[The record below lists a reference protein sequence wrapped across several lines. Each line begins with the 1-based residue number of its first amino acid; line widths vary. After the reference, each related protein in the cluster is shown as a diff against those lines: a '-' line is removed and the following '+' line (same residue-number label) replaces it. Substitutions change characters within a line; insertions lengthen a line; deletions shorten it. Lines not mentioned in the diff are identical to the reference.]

1 MTSSSSN
8 PGGVDDPTSLS
19 LEEILLRGSA
29 CTTLEEELNNY
40 ETNDISND
48 SRSSP
53 LTLSIH
59 CVEPSDNQ
67 PSNSRFITTSQYTYS
82 KDKEKCQIDHENSLE
97 NREDVNNKGNM
108 FNAIEGNFESVQ
120 TSPADS
126 SFEDPKDIKY
136 KEKRQK
142 NNIAAKKSRDA
153 RKIRENQLKVKVIC
167 LENANEVLRAQ
178 VHREKDEIKKQNER
192 IKMLEK
198 QIIELKQLRKC
209 PDCYSSI
216 TSENE

>member
-8 PGGVDDPTSLS
+8 PGGIEDSTSMS
-19 LEEILLRGSA
+19 LEELLRGSA
-29 CTTLEEELNNY
+29 CTTLEEELNNF
-40 ETNDISND
+40 ETNDMNND

-53 LTLSIH
+53 LSLSLH
-59 CVEPSDNQ
+59 SVEPSDNGT
-67 PSNSRFITTSQYTYS
+67 SNSRFITSSHYTYA

-97 NREDVNNKGNM
+97 TRRDLDNKKDIFDAG
-108 FNAIEGNFESVQ
+108 EGNFESVQ

-178 VHREKDEIKKQNER
+178 VHREKDENKRQTEL

-198 QIIELKQLRKC
+198 QVNDLKQSRKC
-209 PDCYSSI
+209 TDCSSLI
-216 TSENE
+216 TCDNE

>member
-1 MTSSSSN
+1 MFIN
-8 PGGVDDPTSLS
+8 VKP
-19 LEEILLRGSA
+19 EEFSYIIYSA

-40 ETNDISND
+40 ETNDINND

-59 CVEPSDNQ
+59 SAEPSDNR
-67 PSNSRFITTSQYTYS
+67 PSDSRFITSSQYTFA
-82 KDKEKCQIDHENSLE
+82 KDKEKCQTDYDRTLE
-97 NREDVNNKGNM
+97 NREVIDNKGNM
-108 FNAIEGNFESVQ
+108 FNAVDGNFESVQ

-178 VHREKDEIKKQNER
+178 VHREKDENKRQTEL

-198 QIIELKQLRKC
+198 QVNDLKQSRKC
-209 PDCYSSI
+209 TDCSSLI
-216 TSENE
+216 TCDNE